1 MPIGWRAGAR
11 RPGRWRSLCGRARRA
26 AACERGS
33 SAIEL
38 AILAPVL
45 LIVVWLTIQ
54 FALYTQGR
62 QVALAAAQI
71 GARVARQDANT
82 VPGWQAIAQRSAQDY
97 YQGLGTRVLGGGV
110 SVTATVTGP
119 SRVQVTV
126 TGQVASILLGL
137 PLQIHET
144 AGGPIECFRPDLNG
158 GQQC

>member
-1 MPIGWRAGAR
+1 MTTGWWAGPW

-62 QVALAAAQI
+62 
-71 GARVARQDANT
+71 
-82 VPGWQAIAQRSAQDY
+82 
-97 YQGLGTRVLGGGV
+97 
-110 SVTATVTGP
+110 
-119 SRVQVTV
+119 
-126 TGQVASILLGL
+126 
-137 PLQIHET
+137 
-144 AGGPIECFRPDLNG
+144 
-158 GQQC
+158 